1 MHVNRLGGRGVRSW
15 WWWLVGC
22 LVLCTTVRAE
32 VRTLREAQVTATVN
46 GQSVSRQVE
55 LPYRWDREHPG
66 EQGEAVFNFQF
77 DLPRD
82 TAPIWGIYLPRLG
95 NAYAIW
101 LNGTLLQQ
109 QGQLSSGTDT
119 LPEFNGDDFA
129 RAPRYITVDAGHF
142 AATNHL
148 RIQIRADRGRRG
160 GLSAVIIGPQE
171 QVLPLYTRDYRWRV
185 TGSVLVAT
193 VSLVVGLMALVFW
206 FAQSHDHTAA
216 LDRQREPLYL
226 FAALAQLCL
235 TLSVVDVK
243 IESPPIP
250 WPWWGVLQVLALGI
264 WACSMVLACMEVAG
278 WRQRRLAQRVLRWL
292 LLLMVICPFA
302 ATAGLAYGYPLVLT
316 VWYVVFGVSLLGFA
330 LALLRHAWRMPGLE
344 LRVVALAAV
353 LNAAVALRDIY
364 VFRFVPAYADNT
376 LLRYASLA
384 FPLALGVMIFIR
396 FRDTSAQL
404 RDLLRTL
411 SSRVSERERDLRTS
425 YQRLEVLA
433 REQERAA
440 ERSRIL
446 RNMHDGVGA
455 HLSAAIRQMQ
465 TLGSGPHDPAHAEVL
480 MTLQDALD
488 HLKLN
493 IDAMHLAPGDVTAL
507 LANLRYRLEP
517 RFSAMGIS
525 MVWDVDLLPD
535 CPLDSSA
542 MRELQFMLFEALS
555 NVLQHAHAR
564 TLRIEGHVRD
574 AQVVLRV
581 VDDGRGFD
589 PEGDARRGMAS
600 LRERSVS
607 IGAVLL
613 LRSQPGQTV
622 VEIRLTTRS
631 AG

>member
-1 MHVNRLGGRGVRSW
+1 VFW
-15 WWWLVGC
+15 I
-22 LVLCTTVRAE
+22 
-32 VRTLREAQVTATVN
+32 AQ
-46 GQSVSRQVE
+46 
-55 LPYRWDREHPG
+55 
-66 EQGEAVFNFQF
+66 
-77 DLPRD
+77 PRD
-82 TAPIWGIYLPRLG
+82 HI
-95 NAYAIW
+95 
-101 LNGTLLQQ
+101 
-109 QGQLSSGTDT
+109 
-119 LPEFNGDDFA
+119 
-129 RAPRYITVDAGHF
+129 
-142 AATNHL
+142 
-148 RIQIRADRGRRG
+148 
-160 GLSAVIIGPQE
+160 
-171 QVLPLYTRDYRWRV
+171 
-185 TGSVLVAT
+185 
-193 VSLVVGLMALVFW
+193 
-206 FAQSHDHTAA
+206 AA

-226 FAALAQLCL
+226 FAAVAQLCW
-235 TLSVVDVK
+235 TLYVVDVMV
-243 IESPPIP
+243 ESPPIP
-250 WPWWGVLQVLALGI
+250 WPWWGVVQVLALGV
-264 WACSMVLACMEVAG
+264 WACSMVVACMEVAG
-278 WRQRRLAQRVLRWL
+278 WRQRRPAQLFLRWL
-292 LLLMVICPFA
+292 LLLMVICPFT
-302 ATAGLAYGYPLVLT
+302 ATVALAFGHPLVLT
-316 VWYVVFGVSLLGFA
+316 IWYVVFGMSFLGFA
-330 LALLRHAWRMPGLE
+330 LVLLRRAWRVPGLE

-384 FPLALGVMIFIR
+384 FALALGLIIFVR

-404 RDLLRTL
+404 RELLHTL
-411 SSRVSERERDLRTS
+411 SNRVSERERELRTS

-433 REQERAA
+433 REQERTA

-465 TLGSGPHDPAHAEVL
+465 TFGSDPHDPARAEVL

-517 RFSAMGIS
+517 RFSAMGIG
-525 MVWDVDLLPD
+525 MVWDVDLLPH

-589 PEGDARRGMAS
+589 TERDARRGMVS

-622 VEIRLTTRS
+622 VEIRLATRS